1 MILPHEEIMVYARV
15 VAVAALLFFLL
26 FTVPYF
32 KRNSGNVASL
42 QE

>member
-32 KRNSGNVASL
+32 KRNSV
-42 QE
+42 E